1 MMAFFSVESH
11 GLPLWAIPIQCQQAK
26 GYPTNIVRGAKIT
39 VKTVHEL
46 LALLEVVLEDFC
58 VVLAASANGQNVC
71 VFSRG
76 LLVFWGTN
84 CDCDDPDIVVLLF
97 DEAVQKAIT
106 PEINVSYFDLLF
118 MKTSFGLFCPLV
130 ADHLT
135 HQCPEGSCAIQTLSV
150 LLLIG
155 FCCIVPKVEVSSM
168 TRRNEDDLFDAD
180 ACMITDL
187 KHLWNRKV
195 LEDAV

>member
-1 MMAFFSVESH
+1 MACLSGRSPFSVNK
-11 GLPLWAIPIQCQQAK
+11 PKATQK
-26 GYPTNIVRGAKIT
+26 NIVRGAKIT

-58 VVLAASANGQNVC
+58 VVLAASTNGQNVC
-71 VFSRG
+71 IFSRG

-118 MKTSFGLFCPLV
+118 INTSFGIYCRLV
-130 ADHLT
+130 AEHLM
-135 HQCPEGSCAIQTLSV
+135 HQVPEGSCAIQTLSV

-180 ACMITDL
+180 ACMTTDL
-187 KHLWNRKV
+187 KYLWNRKV

>member
-1 MMAFFSVESH
+1 MRSN
-11 GLPLWAIPIQCQQAK
+11 K
-26 GYPTNIVRGAKIT
+26 N
-39 VKTVHEL
+39 L
-46 LALLEVVLEDFC
+46 LL
-58 VVLAASANGQNVC
+58 QNVNIIQLLFNVVHRVDLRVAQLDII
-71 VFSRG
+71 VF
-76 LLVFWGTN
+76 
-84 CDCDDPDIVVLLF
+84 LF

-118 MKTSFGLFCPLV
+118 MKTSFGLFWPLV
-130 ADHLT
+130 ADHLI
-135 HQCPEGSCAIQTLSV
+135 HQVPEGSCAIQTLSV

-168 TRRNEDDLFDAD
+168 TRQNENDLFDAD